1 MGVSI
6 YFRSAQR
13 SLMSVGFSGGE
24 IDAVGGF
31 GGKANVAA
39 KKKEEDLQEESLCGE
54 KSGEYLAYFHGG
66 L

>member
-1 MGVSI
+1 
-6 YFRSAQR
+6 
-13 SLMSVGFSGGE
+13 MSVGFSGGE